1 MRLVVLLLLTIF
13 QISFLKDS
21 KLKYLQFYAPMQIFK
36 SRVKRQTIIKEQTKV
51 NISMDFL
58 KRGSVLYDNIDFFFF
73 YTFWFE
79 PLIKLK
85 TIALLGCNIKFQF
98 ENINF
103 WKEVWKILL

>member
-36 SRVKRQTIIKEQTKV
+36 SRVKRQMIIKEQTKV

-79 PLIKLK
+79 LLNVK

>member
-13 QISFLKDS
+13 QILFLKDS
-21 KLKYLQFYAPMQIFK
+21 KLKYLQFYALMQIFK

-79 PLIKLK
+79 LLKVK

>member
-13 QISFLKDS
+13 QILFLKDS

-36 SRVKRQTIIKEQTKV
+36 SRVKRQMIIKKQTKV

-58 KRGSVLYDNIDFFFF
+58 KRESVLYDNIDFFFF

-79 PLIKLK
+79 LLIKLK